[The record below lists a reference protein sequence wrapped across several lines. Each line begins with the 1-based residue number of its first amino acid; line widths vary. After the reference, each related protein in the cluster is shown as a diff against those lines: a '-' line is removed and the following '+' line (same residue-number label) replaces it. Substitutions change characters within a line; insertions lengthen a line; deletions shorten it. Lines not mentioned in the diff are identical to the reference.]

1 VAEYKPFIIATG
13 DMVAEFVDNNKKKL
27 EPLFHIT
34 GTAEQGLLTRVL
46 DKNYMCKIAA
56 RIGFNVPASRQFK
69 WDSDISGII
78 YPCLLKPDKSHL
90 THKKDFKTRVCYS
103 ETELKETLKTVSK
116 ESVFVLQ
123 EFIQKDADLLIYGC
137 RTNSGKTIVAGTLIK
152 KRWDE
157 KGDGS
162 YGYLT
167 DEKPES
173 IRIELIERFLC
184 EINYTGLFSVE
195 YALKGDT
202 AYFMEFNLR
211 NDGTSHYFYQAGVN
225 IPMIWILDTL
235 GIDYTYLIQSV
246 HGRKIFMSITDDYI
260 NVKNGVLS
268 KSDWK
273 KERDEATVFRYKD
286 KQDIAPHYWHIAM
299 EKLIWAYSIIR
310 KIIYK

>member
-1 VAEYKPFIIATG
+1 
-13 DMVAEFVDNNKKKL
+13 
-27 EPLFHIT
+27 
-34 GTAEQGLLTRVL
+34 
-46 DKNYMCKIAA
+46 
-56 RIGFNVPASRQFK
+56 
-69 WDSDISGII
+69 
-78 YPCLLKPDKSHL
+78 
-90 THKKDFKTRVCYS
+90 
-103 ETELKETLKTVSK
+103 
-116 ESVFVLQ
+116 VLQ